1 MARQIRESER
11 PQNGTDIEME
21 STEQNRSSLGNWFG
35 PCSKSGQSA
44 QRSTEGGRKKSR
56 APRCKAVKRL
66 GPIKNIGCWIPPHK
80 LLLLAVPEPVG
91 VHDFLRPPSVP
102 LVYKRLSFI
111 RPLLHETNQ
120 PCDFALS
127 STYNLR
133 LKAGHSIPGVGL
145 VSSRRICGSMYI

>member
-1 MARQIRESER
+1 VARQIRESER

-80 LLLLAVPEPVG
+80 FLLLAVPEPVG
-91 VHDFLRPPSVP
+91 CSWLLTTPFRTVEGRALLHLFLVFLVSFRRVP
-102 LVYKRLSFI
+102 LQQRREYHVAIKAQDI
-111 RPLLHETNQ
+111 R
-120 PCDFALS
+120 
-127 STYNLR
+127 
-133 LKAGHSIPGVGL
+133 AGPQRSL
-145 VSSRRICGSMYI
+145 